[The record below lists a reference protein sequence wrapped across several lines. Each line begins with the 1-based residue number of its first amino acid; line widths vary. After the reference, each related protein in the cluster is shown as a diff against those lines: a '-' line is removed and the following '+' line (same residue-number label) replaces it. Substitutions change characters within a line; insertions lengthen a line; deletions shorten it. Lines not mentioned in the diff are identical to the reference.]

1 MLKELCNEDSGH
13 RRHDLLIVTVKCGN
27 CEARTL
33 IDSGATHNF
42 ASADWIRK
50 AELTTIDDGDEFSI
64 LLADG
69 RKQTTRAI
77 RTPRI
82 AVSIGEFTWR
92 ESFQVIPKISGY
104 DLVLGKPWLSDIN
117 PEIIFKDNIMMLND
131 ETKKHNVVALDE
143 DIGGTT
149 QETKNTEPTSSQ
161 LSSMSIKEA
170 RKELRKG
177 AQLVIIQLSKD
188 GEDLPTDSSWLTN
201 VKIGVDGAKKEEI
214 TQLLEKHKKCF
225 PKQLPMR
232 LPPERPVS
240 HEITVEQ
247 GSAPPSRPPF
257 RLSQPE
263 LDELRKQLESLMNH
277 GFIEPSSS
285 PYGAPVF
292 FVKKSDGSL
301 RLVCDWRPLNKITT
315 KVQACLPNI
324 DDLFDTVRGA
334 QYFSKL
340 DLMSGYHQVRIK
352 QEDIPK
358 TAINTPFG
366 HYQFRVMGFGLTN
379 APASFTALMNSVLRP
394 FIRVCVVVFLDD
406 ILIFSRT
413 WSDHLKHLDEILSA
427 LESQELYCKLSK
439 CEFAL
444 LVVKFLGH
452 VLTGNSL
459 EPDPDKLKAVK
470 EWPAPTSVTEV
481 RRFLGF
487 TNFFRRFIKD
497 YSAIARPL
505 EELTGKYARFTWG
518 TGQEKAFREL
528 REALLTA
535 PVLKLADVNKP
546 FRVMSDAS
554 DSAIGGVLLQQ
565 DEGDWHPVA
574 YTSRRLR
581 PEERNYHAMER
592 EILAAIHAI
601 RTWKLYLF
609 KPFELVTDNR
619 GVTFLKSKS
628 GLSKREARWVEFL
641 ADFDVTII
649 HRPGRE
655 NIADSLSRLDHS
667 DVDCSREGPEKM
679 FDLAQASKP
688 ESFQTADVTTSE
700 PDGQLWSSEVSILLE
715 PDWKQ
720 QLVEDYAK
728 DRKMKHLI
736 ERLKKNDGLQS
747 SYRWNAKE
755 GQLLLET
762 EGRWRLCIPAG
773 PLRLELL
780 RLCHDNASAGHP
792 GRDRTYSKLSRDF
805 YWPRMGRYVA
815 KYVKTCKVCQL
826 AKGSKTLPFPLQPLP
841 VPSKPW
847 ESISVDFITCLPTS
861 SGGND
866 TILTFVDRLTKQAHF
881 VPTKGCINASGTADL
896 YIENVFRLHGL
907 SQSIVSDRDPR
918 FTSDL
923 YKAIFEKLGV
933 HLSFSTSNHPQT
945 DGQTERTHRTIEQ
958 ILRTAV
964 NHRQTNWEDLLPASE
979 FAFNDMV
986 QASTC
991 ETPFF
996 LNYGHHPI
1004 SFPDL
1009 TASFQ
1014 AQTSVGDL
1022 EWLTKQQDALVI
1034 AKDSIRAALDKQTF
1048 YADQGRRGVKFKKGE
1063 MVLIHRD
1070 YFSSSVSRDQPCAK
1084 LSPRWL
1090 GPFEI
1095 SEVPTAATVRV
1106 KLPVS
1111 CRANPVFNV
1120 AALKHFHEDREIRPK
1135 ESPPSPV
1142 VDADGHERYIV
1153 DAVISQR
1160 KYRSKQQYLV
1170 KWKGY
1175 DDPTWEPEDF
1185 LLNEAG
1191 VPIVPLQLFLRGE

>member
-1 MLKELCNEDSGH
+1 MPPLP
-13 RRHDLLIVTVKCGN
+13 
-27 CEARTL
+27 A
-33 IDSGATHNF
+33 GA
-42 ASADWIRK
+42 
-50 AELTTIDDGDEFSI
+50 
-64 LLADG
+64 
-69 RKQTTRAI
+69 
-77 RTPRI
+77 
-82 AVSIGEFTWR
+82 
-92 ESFQVIPKISGY
+92 PK
-104 DLVLGKPWLSDIN
+104 KP
-117 PEIIFKDNIMMLND
+117 
-131 ETKKHNVVALDE
+131 ALD
-143 DIGGTT
+143 
-149 QETKNTEPTSSQ
+149 
-161 LSSMSIKEA
+161 
-170 RKELRKG
+170 
-177 AQLVIIQLSKD
+177 
-188 GEDLPTDSSWLTN
+188 
-201 VKIGVDGAKKEEI
+201 
-214 TQLLEKHKKCF
+214 
-225 PKQLPMR
+225 
-232 LPPERPVS
+232 
-240 HEITVEQ
+240 
-247 GSAPPSRPPF
+247 
-257 RLSQPE
+257 
-263 LDELRKQLESLMNH
+263 
-277 GFIEPSSS
+277 
-285 PYGAPVF
+285 
-292 FVKKSDGSL
+292 
-301 RLVCDWRPLNKITT
+301 
-315 KVQACLPNI
+315 
-324 DDLFDTVRGA
+324 
-334 QYFSKL
+334 
-340 DLMSGYHQVRIK
+340 
-352 QEDIPK
+352 
-358 TAINTPFG
+358 
-366 HYQFRVMGFGLTN
+366 RV
-379 APASFTALMNSVLRP
+379 
-394 FIRVCVVVFLDD
+394 
-406 ILIFSRT
+406 
-413 WSDHLKHLDEILSA
+413 
-427 LESQELYCKLSK
+427 
-439 CEFAL
+439 
-444 LVVKFLGH
+444 
-452 VLTGNSL
+452 
-459 EPDPDKLKAVK
+459 
-470 EWPAPTSVTEV
+470 
-481 RRFLGF
+481 
-487 TNFFRRFIKD
+487 
-497 YSAIARPL
+497 
-505 EELTGKYARFTWG
+505 
-518 TGQEKAFREL
+518 
-528 REALLTA
+528 
-535 PVLKLADVNKP
+535 
-546 FRVMSDAS
+546 
-554 DSAIGGVLLQQ
+554 
-565 DEGDWHPVA
+565 
-574 YTSRRLR
+574 
-581 PEERNYHAMER
+581 
-592 EILAAIHAI
+592 
-601 RTWKLYLF
+601 

-688 ESFQTADVTTSE
+688 EPFQTADVTTSE

-720 QLVEDYAK
+720 QLVEDNAK

-762 EGRWRLCIPAG
+762 EGRWRLCIPDG

-1009 TASFQ
+1009 TTSFQ

-1160 KYRSKQQYLV
+1160 KYRSNQQYLV